1 MRNLLRIMKEE
12 AFKSEWQFIFE
23 TAWTRVLSS
32 MDLIQSL
39 DEEEFIQTRS
49 PRTRIIPEDVDK

>member
-1 MRNLLRIMKEE
+1 MKEE